1 MLVAM
6 QRGWTAYGPAAGA
19 EPAADGALRPELADL
34 GRLARGGLR
43 AVVGAARAAER
54 PTR

>member
-6 QRGWTAYGPAAGA
+6 QRGWAAYGPAAGA

-43 AVVGAARAAER
+43 AVVGAAER